1 MYHFLR
7 GRVVDFVPGRLILD
21 VQGVGFELSIPQNE
35 DSIGGNGIEVLLWT
49 HLHFKDDG
57 FQLYGFRQKSQRD
70 LFRMLLKVTGIGPK
84 LALQIL
90 SGVQPEELIQILAAE
105 DWKQLTMIPGIG
117 PKTAR
122 RLLIELKER
131 LTDQELRSLPSD
143 DTPLDPVQKQA
154 FAALTNLG
162 FAPDTV
168 RATLQEIV
176 RENEHPELEFLI
188 KTGLKK
194 LAP

>member
-7 GRVVDFVPGRLILD
+7 GRVVDFMPGRLILD

-35 DSIGGNGIEVLLWT
+35 DPIGGNGTEVLLWT

-57 FQLYGFRQKSQRD
+57 FQLFGFRQKSQRD
-70 LFRMLLKVTGIGPK
+70 MFRMLLKVTGIGPR

-90 SGVQPEELIQILAAE
+90 SGLQPEELIRVLAVE
-105 DWKQLTMIPGIG
+105 DWKQLTLIPGIG

-122 RLLIELKER
+122 RLLIELKEK
-131 LTDQELRSLPSD
+131 LTDQELRSLPSEES
-143 DTPLDPVQKQA
+143 PLDPVQKQA
-154 FAALTNLG
+154 FTALTNLG
-162 FAPDTV
+162 FAPDVV
-168 RATLQEIV
+168 RTTLQEIV
-176 RENEHPELEFLI
+176 RENDHPELEVLI

>member
-7 GRVVDFVPGRLILD
+7 GRIVDFVPGRLILD

-35 DSIGGNGIEVLLWT
+35 DSFGGNETEVLLWT

-57 FQLYGFRQKSQRD
+57 FQLFGFRRKSQRD
-70 LFRMLLKVTGIGPK
+70 LFRMLLKVTGIGPR

-90 SGVQPEELIQILAAE
+90 SGVQPEELIRIMAVE
-105 DWKQLTMIPGIG
+105 DWKQLTLIPGIG

-131 LTDQELRSLPSD
+131 LTDQELRNLPSED
-143 DTPLDPVQKQA
+143 SPLDPVQKQA

-168 RATLQEIV
+168 RAALQEIV
-176 RENEHPELEFLI
+176 RDKEHPELEVLI